1 MINVFAARSADAFW
15 TYWVILLISDLA
27 NLALFYFTV
36 LGLQMEYI
44 NAESAAKEASKKKC
58 YDENG
63 AETDCLK

>member
-1 MINVFAARSADAFW
+1 
-15 TYWVILLISDLA
+15 
-27 NLALFYFTV
+27 
-36 LGLQMEYI
+36 MEYI